1 MGHAKAA
8 KPPVCH
14 DGTLV
19 AITEKEHFTV
29 KPQATSAVV
38 PAGTIIDVATVHI
51 VASLALLS
59 AIQ

>member
-1 MGHAKAA
+1 MPRWDIGGNNRKE
-8 KPPVCH
+8 P
-14 DGTLV
+14 
-19 AITEKEHFTV
+19 EKEHFTV

-59 AIQ
+59 ATL